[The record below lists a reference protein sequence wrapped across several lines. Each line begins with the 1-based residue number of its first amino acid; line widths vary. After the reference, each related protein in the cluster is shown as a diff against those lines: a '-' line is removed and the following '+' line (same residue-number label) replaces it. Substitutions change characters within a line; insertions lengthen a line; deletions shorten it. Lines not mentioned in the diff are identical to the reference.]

1 MIELPDLLAARD
13 IVYTSM
19 PPTPQYCWPLLADAV
34 GAELWVKHENHTP
47 TGAFKVRGGL
57 VYLDRLQDKDPGAQ
71 GIISA
76 TRGNHGQS
84 LAFAATRHGLACRV
98 VVPHGNSSEKNAAMR
113 AFGADLVEHGSDF
126 DDARLEAERLAD
138 AEALHMVP
146 SFHRDLVAG
155 VASYGLELFEACPD
169 LDVVYAPLGLG
180 SGLCGL
186 IAARDALGLA
196 TRIVGVV
203 AENAAAYALSWQA
216 GRVVE
221 VNSVSTF
228 ADGIAVRIPS
238 AEAFGIIRNG
248 ADRIVRVS
256 EDDIAEAVRLL
267 YRSTHN
273 LAEGAGAAPLAGAL
287 SDRRDLKGQKVG
299 VILSGQNI
307 DAGWFQLILGGGT
320 PHPR

>member
-1 MIELPDLLAARD
+1 MIELPDLLAARN
-13 IVYTSM
+13 IVYRSM
-19 PPTPQYCWPLLADAV
+19 PPTPQYCWPLLSQQMGTD
-34 GAELWVKHENHTP
+34 LFVKHENHTP

-57 VYLDRLQDKDPGAQ
+57 VYLDRLRNDDPDAR
-71 GIISA
+71 GIVSA

-84 LAFAATRHGLACRV
+84 LAYAATRHGLTCRV

-126 DDARLEAERLAD
+126 DDARQEAERLAN

-155 VASYGLELFEACPD
+155 VASYGLELFEAVPD

-180 SGLCGL
+180 SGICGL
-186 IAARDALGLA
+186 IAARDALGLS

-203 AENAAAYALSWQA
+203 SENAAAYSLSWQA

-238 AEAFGIIRNG
+238 AEAFEIIRAG

-267 YRSTHN
+267 YRATHN
-273 LAEGAGAAPLAGAL
+273 LAEGAGGAPLAGAL
-287 SDRRDLKGQKVG
+287 SDKDDLKGQKVG

-307 DAGWFQLILGGGT
+307 DTDWFQQILGGAT
-320 PHPR
+320 PEPR

>member
-1 MIELPDLLAARD
+1 MIELPDLLAARN
-13 IVYTSM
+13 IVYRSM
-19 PPTPQYCWPLLADAV
+19 PPTPQYCWPLLSQQMGTD
-34 GAELWVKHENHTP
+34 LFVKHENHTP

-57 VYLDRLQDKDPGAQ
+57 VYLDRLRNDDPDAR
-71 GIISA
+71 GIVSA

-84 LAFAATRHGLACRV
+84 LAYAATRHGLTCRV

-126 DDARLEAERLAD
+126 DDARQEAERLAN

-155 VASYGLELFEACPD
+155 VASYGLELFEAVPD

-180 SGLCGL
+180 SGICGL
-186 IAARDALGLA
+186 IAARDALGLS

-203 AENAAAYALSWQA
+203 SENAAAYSLSWRA

-238 AEAFGIIRNG
+238 AEAFEIIRAG

-267 YRSTHN
+267 YRATHN
-273 LAEGAGAAPLAGAL
+273 LAEGAGGAPLAGAL
-287 SDRRDLKGQKVG
+287 SDKDDLKGQKVG

-307 DAGWFQLILGGGT
+307 DTDWFQQILGGAT
-320 PHPR
+320 PEPR